1 MVEASQAGVEI
12 HLYVRGI
19 CCLRPGVEG
28 YTENITIRAL
38 LGRYLEHSRIFVFGE
53 GERQRIFLGSGDLL
67 NRNTRRRVEIFA
79 EPKSQA
85 VREQLLHILEMLEK
99 DTCQSWLMQPDG
111 TYQRIQQAEGET
123 SVNCQMRLYDY
134 FTKYA
139 DPVQPQPRRTQ
150 RLQEEKET
158 VERTMQQ
165 LRSKEQEQETE
176 EKTGLFKRIWK
187 ALFGKRRAK

>member
-1 MVEASQAGVEI
+1 MK
-12 HLYVRGI
+12 
-19 CCLRPGVEG
+19 G

-85 VREQLLHILEMLEK
+85 IREQLLHILEMMEK
-99 DTCQSWLMQPDG
+99 DNCQSWLMQPDG
-111 TYQRIQQAEGET
+111 TYQRVQQAEGET

-139 DPVQPQPRRTQ
+139 DPIKPQPRRTQ
-150 RLQEEKET
+150 KLQEEKEN

-176 EKTGLFKRIWK
+176 EKMNWFKRIWK
-187 ALFGKRRAK
+187 ALFGRKRAK